1 MLCRNKNRKIT
12 DYWLLLIGTF
22 PKTEAGDGATEAG
35 KARVAGKIWFI
46 ACEVGPELGDKSIQS
61 GISLW

>member
-46 ACEVGPELGDKSIQS
+46 ACEVGPELGD
-61 GISLW
+61 